1 VTRSAWLVLLGILA
15 AQPLA
20 AQTVVRPSPPLDSAG
35 AALRDALLVLR
46 DSLTTIDGAAAR
58 LQRDY
63 RETSAPA
70 LLSRARVMRDACARS
85 IRTIPSTRDALLQA
99 SSPSDPQRLKRRQEL
114 VSALD
119 RLKAVLSHC
128 EAEFAAMSQPGQ
140 VERVRGYA
148 NDRAVRV
155 QGALRKYDQTLRD
168 FFGVMGIQVRPLG
181 ASRDPLAG

>member
-1 VTRSAWLVLLGILA
+1 VTRSAWLVLLGILG

-20 AQTVVRPSPPLDSAG
+20 AQTVVRPSPALDSAG

-99 SSPSDPQRLKRRQEL
+99 SPSDPQRLKRRQEL
-114 VSALD
+114 VGALD

-140 VERVRGYA
+140 VETVRGYA

-155 QGALRKYDQTLRD
+155 QGALRRYDQTLRD
-168 FFGVMGIQVRPLG
+168 FFDIMGIQVRPLG